1 MKLAICFT
9 GLAIISTQACV
20 TSNLRADPSEAS
32 IPRVFQYNSA
42 ALAAARAGATAG
54 DASMTAIVNSLRERG
69 DALLS
74 GGPFT
79 IVHKQHP
86 LPGVDPHDYVSLAP
100 YYWPNPDT
108 PDHLPYIRRDGER
121 NPETREFDAR
131 IFSAFSEHVWGLALA
146 GYMTG
151 DHRYSQRAS
160 ELLRTWFIDPDTRM
174 NPNLEHAQ
182 FVKGEN
188 TGRGTGIIESNRFL
202 NVVDGI
208 GLLRASDAGWTADDQ
223 SRVDTWFRD
232 YLKWMQESR
241 NGKAEAAATNN
252 HGTWYDVQATTYLL
266 FLGDETGARQVVEA
280 AKSKRI
286 AAQIQPDG
294 QMPRELGRTKSW
306 GYSCFNLKA
315 LAQLADLGRRVNVD
329 LWNYSTPD
337 GRSIRTAIDFHL
349 PYALGEKKW
358 SHQQI
363 GRFDPREMLLA
374 VRRAA
379 IALNEQKYIEAVKQ
393 LNVSGNTN
401 DPSTLGLPLP
411 HQKGISE

>member
-1 MKLAICFT
+1 MNFAIHLNRTAVLAIVSLT
-9 GLAIISTQACV
+9 ATLAAAA
-20 TSNLRADPSEAS
+20 NADE
-32 IPRVFQYNSA
+32 PRVFQYSGT
-42 ALAAARAGATAG
+42 ALSAARARAMAD
-54 DASMTAIVNSLRERG
+54 DASMAPVLKSLRERG
-69 DALLS
+69 DSLIN

-108 PDHLPYIRRDGER
+108 PDHLPYIHRDGER

-131 IFSAFSEHVWGLALA
+131 IFTTFSEHVWGLALA

-151 DHRYSQRAS
+151 DKRYSERAAT
-160 ELLRTWFIDPDTRM
+160 LVRTFFSDPETRM

-188 TGRGTGIIESNRFL
+188 TGRGTGIIESNRLL
-202 NVVDGI
+202 NVIDAI
-208 GLLRASDAGWTADDQ
+208 GLLRASNAGWSADDQ
-223 SRVDTWFRD
+223 SRMEAWFRE
-232 YLKWMQESR
+232 YVKWMRESH
-241 NGKAEAAATNN
+241 NGQAEAAATNN
-252 HGTWYDVQATTYLL
+252 HGTWYDVQATTYML
-266 FLGDETGARQVVEA
+266 FLGDEAAARQVVEA

-315 LAQLADLGRRVNVD
+315 LAQLADLGRRVDVD
-329 LWNYSTPD
+329 LWTYSTPD
-337 GRSIRTAIDFHL
+337 GRSIRTALDFHL

-363 GRFDPREMLLA
+363 SRFDPKEILLP

-379 IALNEQKYIEAVKQ
+379 IALNDNKLSDAVQ
-393 LNVSGNTN
+393 RLQGGTGTDSVNSI
-401 DPSTLGLPLP
+401 GLPLRSANNP
-411 HQKGISE
+411 AQ

>member
-1 MKLAICFT
+1 MRASVWLAGI
-9 GLAIISTQACV
+9 AIFSTVATAERPVCAEG
-20 TSNLRADPSEAS
+20 ADANA
-32 IPRVFQYNSA
+32 PRVFQYSGA
-42 ALAAARAGATAG
+42 ALAAARGRVQAG
-54 DASMTAIVNSLRERG
+54 DPSMEPVLKALRERG
-69 DALLS
+69 DALM
-74 GGPFT
+74 GDGPFT

-108 PDHLPYIRRDGER
+108 SNHLPYNRRDGER

-151 DHRYSQRAS
+151 DDRYARRAAV
-160 ELLRTWFIDPDTRM
+160 LLRAWFLDPETRM
-174 NPNLEHAQ
+174 NPNLDHAQ

-202 NVVDGI
+202 NVIDAV
-208 GLLRASDAGWTADDQ
+208 GLLRSMGESVWSADDQ
-223 SRVDTWFRD
+223 SKVEDWFRA
-232 YLKWMQESR
+232 YLKWMQESP

-252 HGTWYDVQATTYLL
+252 HGTWYDVQVATYML
-266 FLGDETGARQVVEA
+266 FVGDEAGARQVIEA

-294 QMPRELGRTKSW
+294 QMPRELARTKSW

-315 LAQLADLGRRVNVD
+315 LTQLADLGQRVDVD
-329 LWNYSTPD
+329 LWNYHTAD
-337 GRSIRTAIDFHL
+337 GRSIRAALDFHF
-349 PYALGEKKW
+349 PFATGQKSW

-363 GRFDPREMLLA
+363 SRFDPKELLLPL
-374 VRRAA
+374 RRAA
-379 IALNEQKYIEAVKQ
+379 IALNDREFTDAAKRLQGGNGAD
-393 LNVSGNTN
+393 NVNVFA
-401 DPSTLGLPLP
+401 LPLP
-411 HQKGISE
+411 KSNGRR